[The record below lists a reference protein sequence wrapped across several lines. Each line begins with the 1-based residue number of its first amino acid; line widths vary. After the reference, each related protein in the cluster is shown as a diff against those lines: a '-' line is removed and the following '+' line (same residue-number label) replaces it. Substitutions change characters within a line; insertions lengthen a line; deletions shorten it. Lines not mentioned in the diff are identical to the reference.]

1 MEQSY
6 TIIYKGDI
14 ESSLRENGI
23 NRYMI
28 LNGQL
33 AVIYV
38 DNNFSEDTLNSIENI
53 TWWEEAYPMSSLIN
67 ITDTLSSGET
77 VINASGVDYI
87 YNNPYIS
94 VKGEGVVIAIID
106 SGIDYLHPDFINED
120 GTSKIISIWDQE
132 STNNTPPEGK
142 IFGSEITREEINQ
155 AIINK
160 DSSLSID
167 NRGTGTIAAG
177 IAAGNGRLN
186 NSYTGV
192 AVGSELVVVKLR
204 EYKDTYEEGNNRGT
218 GTIAAGIAAG
228 NGRLNNSYTG
238 VAVGSELVVVKL
250 REYKDTYE
258 EGKINYLNTDFL
270 AAISYIGDVIR
281 KERKLLIINLT
292 VGDRSQSVILTNLLD
307 TFSYLNSTG
316 IVLVSGAGNEGNTD
330 IHYEGQFIDN
340 QTSQDVIIEVA
351 NQKMLDIALTANG
364 PGTVGV
370 TVISPSGEMSYQVMY
385 SPDNQVYRGRFNLEN
400 SSYEIR
406 LIYPW
411 ILSGNE
417 LLKIRIDDIRPG
429 IWTLRLFPEIL
440 TTGEYDIYLP
450 NQNLIPIN
458 TRFLDPN
465 SCSTITLYATIENVI
480 TIGAYNDKTS
490 SMWIGSS
497 KGPIKGKGI
506 KPDIV
511 APGVDII
518 SPFINQSYTTSTG
531 TGVKTS
537 SMWIGSSKGPI
548 KGKGIKPDIV
558 APGVDIISP
567 FINQSYTTSTGTGV
581 SSSLTCGVLALI
593 MEYISQ
599 QGNYARKQL
608 FTQVLKTYLMRG
620 ATKQDIYTYPNP
632 SQGYGILNLKNTIE
646 AIANNI

>member
-132 STNNTPPEGK
+132 STNNTPPEGM

-160 DSSLSID
+160 DSSLSVD
-167 NRGTGTIAAG
+167 NIGTGTIAAG

-204 EYKDTYEEGNNRGT
+204 EYKDTYEEGR
-218 GTIAAGIAAG
+218 
-228 NGRLNNSYTG
+228 
-238 VAVGSELVVVKL
+238 
-250 REYKDTYE
+250 
-258 EGKINYLNTDFL
+258 INYLNTDFL

-292 VGDRSQSVILTNLLD
+292 VGDKISICNI
-307 TFSYLNSTG
+307 NK
-316 IVLVSGAGNEGNTD
+316 
-330 IHYEGQFIDN
+330 FIRY
-340 QTSQDVIIEVA
+340 I
-351 NQKMLDIALTANG
+351 
-364 PGTVGV
+364 
-370 TVISPSGEMSYQVMY
+370 
-385 SPDNQVYRGRFNLEN
+385 
-400 SSYEIR
+400 
-406 LIYPW
+406 
-411 ILSGNE
+411 
-417 LLKIRIDDIRPG
+417 
-429 IWTLRLFPEIL
+429 
-440 TTGEYDIYLP
+440 
-450 NQNLIPIN
+450 
-458 TRFLDPN
+458 
-465 SCSTITLYATIENVI
+465 
-480 TIGAYNDKTS
+480 
-490 SMWIGSS
+490 
-497 KGPIKGKGI
+497 
-506 KPDIV
+506 
-511 APGVDII
+511 
-518 SPFINQSYTTSTG
+518 FIF
-531 TGVKTS
+531 K
-537 SMWIGSSKGPI
+537 
-548 KGKGIKPDIV
+548 
-558 APGVDIISP
+558 
-567 FINQSYTTSTGTGV
+567 
-581 SSSLTCGVLALI
+581 
-593 MEYISQ
+593 
-599 QGNYARKQL
+599 
-608 FTQVLKTYLMRG
+608 
-620 ATKQDIYTYPNP
+620 
-632 SQGYGILNLKNTIE
+632 
-646 AIANNI
+646 

>member
-132 STNNTPPEGK
+132 STNNTPPEGM

-160 DSSLSID
+160 DSSLSVD
-167 NRGTGTIAAG
+167 NIGTGTIAAG

-204 EYKDTYEEGNNRGT
+204 EYKDTYEEGR
-218 GTIAAGIAAG
+218 
-228 NGRLNNSYTG
+228 
-238 VAVGSELVVVKL
+238 
-250 REYKDTYE
+250 
-258 EGKINYLNTDFL
+258 INYLNTDFL

-292 VGDRSQSVILTNLLD
+292 VGDRSQSIILTNLLD

-385 SPDNQVYRGRFNLEN
+385 SPDNQIYRGRFNLEN

-465 SCSTITLYATIENVI
+465 SYSTITLYATIENVI
-480 TIGAYNDKTS
+480 TIGAYN
-490 SMWIGSS
+490 G
-497 KGPIKGKGI
+497 
-506 KPDIV
+506 
-511 APGVDII
+511 
-518 SPFINQSYTTSTG
+518 
-531 TGVKTS
+531 KTS

>member
-77 VINASGVDYI
+77 VINASGVNYI

-132 STNNTPPEGK
+132 STNNTPPEGM

-204 EYKDTYEEGNNRGT
+204 EYKDTYEEGR
-218 GTIAAGIAAG
+218 
-228 NGRLNNSYTG
+228 
-238 VAVGSELVVVKL
+238 
-250 REYKDTYE
+250 
-258 EGKINYLNTDFL
+258 INYLNTDFL
-270 AAISYIGDVIR
+270 AAIKYIGDVIR

-292 VGDRSQSVILTNLLD
+292 VGDRSQSIILTNLLD
-307 TFSYLNSTG
+307 TFSFLNSTG

-340 QTSQDVIIEVA
+340 QTPQDVIIEVA
-351 NQKMLDIALTANG
+351 NQKRLDIALTANG

-370 TVISPSGEMSYQVMY
+370 IVISPSGEMSYQVMY

-465 SCSTITLYATIENVI
+465 SYSTITLYATIENVI

-490 SMWIGSS
+490 SMWISSS
-497 KGPIKGKGI
+497 KGPVKGKGI

-518 SPFINQSYTTSTG
+518 SPFINQSYT
-531 TGVKTS
+531 
-537 SMWIGSSKGPI
+537 I
-548 KGKGIKPDIV
+548 
-558 APGVDIISP
+558 
-567 FINQSYTTSTGTGV
+567 STGTGV

-646 AIANNI
+646 AIANNL

>member
-14 ESSLRENGI
+14 ENSLIENGI

-28 LNGQL
+28 LNSQL

-38 DNNFSEDTLNSIENI
+38 NSNFSPERLNSIENI
-53 TWWEEAYPMSSLIN
+53 TWWEEAYAMSSLIN

-77 VINASGVDYI
+77 ATSASGVDYI
-87 YNNPYIS
+87 YNNPYIT
-94 VKGEGVVIAIID
+94 VNGEGVVIAIID

-120 GTSKIISIWDQE
+120 GTSKIISIWDQG
-132 STNNTPPEGK
+132 SNSNTPPEGM

-155 AIINK
+155 AIINQ
-160 DSSLSID
+160 DTSLSVD
-167 NRGTGTIAAG
+167 NIGTGTIAAG
-177 IAAGNGRLN
+177 IAAGTGRLN
-186 NSYTGV
+186 NSYKGV
-192 AVGSELVVVKLR
+192 AV
-204 EYKDTYEEGNNRGT
+204 N
-218 GTIAAGIAAG
+218 
-228 NGRLNNSYTG
+228 
-238 VAVGSELVVVKL
+238 SELVVVKL

-270 AAISYIGDVIR
+270 AAIKYIEDVIK

-292 VGDRSQSVILTNLLD
+292 IGERSQSVILTNLLD
-307 TFSYLNSTG
+307 TFEYLSSTG
-316 IVLVSGAGNEGNTD
+316 VVLVSGAGNEGNTD

-340 QTSQDVIIEVA
+340 QTPQDVIIEVD
-351 NQKMLDIALTANG
+351 NQKMLDISLTANG
-364 PGTVGV
+364 PGKIGV

-385 SPDNQVYRGRFNLEN
+385 SPDNPIYRGRFNLED
-400 SSYEIR
+400 SSYAIR

-417 LLKIRIDDIRPG
+417 LLKIRIDNIKPG

-450 NQNLIPIN
+450 NQSLIPIN

-465 SCSTITLYATIENVI
+465 SYSTITLYATTDNVI
-480 TIGAYNDKTS
+480 TIGAYNNKTS

-497 KGPIKGKGI
+497 KGPIKG
-506 KPDIV
+506 
-511 APGVDII
+511 
-518 SPFINQSYTTSTG
+518 
-531 TGVKTS
+531 
-537 SMWIGSSKGPI
+537 GS
-548 KGKGIKPDIV
+548 IKPDIV

-581 SSSLTCGVLALI
+581 SASLACGSLALI
-593 MEYISQ
+593 MEYVSK
-599 QGNYARKQL
+599 QGNYARKEL

-620 ATKQDIYTYPNP
+620 ATKRDIYTYPNP
-632 SQGYGILNLKNTIE
+632 SQGYGILNLRNTID

>member
-77 VINASGVDYI
+77 VINASGVNYI

-132 STNNTPPEGK
+132 STNNTPPEGM

-204 EYKDTYEEGNNRGT
+204 EYKDTYEEGR
-218 GTIAAGIAAG
+218 
-228 NGRLNNSYTG
+228 
-238 VAVGSELVVVKL
+238 
-250 REYKDTYE
+250 
-258 EGKINYLNTDFL
+258 INYLNTDFL
-270 AAISYIGDVIR
+270 AAIKYIGDVIR

-292 VGDRSQSVILTNLLD
+292 VGDRSQSIILTNLLD
-307 TFSYLNSTG
+307 TFSFLNSTG

-340 QTSQDVIIEVA
+340 QTPQDVIIEVA
-351 NQKMLDIALTANG
+351 NQKRLDIALTANG

-370 TVISPSGEMSYQVMY
+370 IVISPSGEMSYQVMY

-465 SCSTITLYATIENVI
+465 SYSTITLYATIENVI

-490 SMWIGSS
+490 SMWISSS
-497 KGPIKGKGI
+497 KGPVKGKGI

-518 SPFINQSYTTSTG
+518 SPFINQSYT
-531 TGVKTS
+531 
-537 SMWIGSSKGPI
+537 I
-548 KGKGIKPDIV
+548 
-558 APGVDIISP
+558 
-567 FINQSYTTSTGTGV
+567 STGTGV

-620 ATKQDIYTYPNP
+620 ATKQNIYTYPNP

-646 AIANNI
+646 AIANNL

>member
-132 STNNTPPEGK
+132 STNNTPPEGM

-160 DSSLSID
+160 DSSLSVD
-167 NRGTGTIAAG
+167 NIGTGTIAAG

-204 EYKDTYEEGNNRGT
+204 EYKDTYEEGR
-218 GTIAAGIAAG
+218 
-228 NGRLNNSYTG
+228 
-238 VAVGSELVVVKL
+238 
-250 REYKDTYE
+250 
-258 EGKINYLNTDFL
+258 INYLNTDFL

-385 SPDNQVYRGRFNLEN
+385 SPDNQIYRGRFNLEN

-465 SCSTITLYATIENVI
+465 SYSTITLYATIENVI
-480 TIGAYNDKTS
+480 TIGAYN
-490 SMWIGSS
+490 G
-497 KGPIKGKGI
+497 
-506 KPDIV
+506 
-511 APGVDII
+511 
-518 SPFINQSYTTSTG
+518 
-531 TGVKTS
+531 KTS